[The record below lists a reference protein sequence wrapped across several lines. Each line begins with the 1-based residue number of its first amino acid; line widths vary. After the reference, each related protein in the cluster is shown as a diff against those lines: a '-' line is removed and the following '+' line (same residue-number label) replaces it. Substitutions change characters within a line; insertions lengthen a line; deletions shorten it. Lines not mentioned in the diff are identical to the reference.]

1 MKHFLLVTA
10 VVLGFVSPA
19 TAQKTYDF
27 LSVYFE
33 DSEGDLYYPLGVFY
47 NTSPN
52 GKYAVGCD
60 NAQVNCYESYLWCVD
75 EPDSLLIIN
84 VEPTRI
90 STVDVS
96 NDGTIVGSFEDRGDD
111 LDTKAVAYP
120 AYRTLDGTW
129 TTLPVP
135 DTYSTYQGK
144 YNSFAEEARAITPDN
159 KYIVGNLHLIVG
171 YNSTWGWDIVY
182 PTPVLW
188 ELSDTGYVVKDVFYG
203 LGHEGMNYLYNNG
216 ELVLQDS
223 MYYHSFYVYDISRD
237 GSLIAGVNTAASG
250 GQNPALIDVTNRK
263 LIQLFDCGE
272 YGVTEY
278 EYLNFNGGICN
289 SIDVNN
295 NVYGYYVDYDAS
307 VKYFVYTA
315 EGELIYYDDWYV
327 CGTADG
333 TKITQSFDDISYV
346 QDCSDDG
353 NIICGGG
360 VTVLSTGLSVNYPL
374 VRVMDATDGDTDGDE
389 EDDDDTDDGDDTTD
403 DDTDGGEEGGD
414 TDDSGDTDDT
424 DDTDDT
430 TAISRLD
437 AIKNN
442 VGISYNRGS
451 VLYIN
456 GQYQQADLYDITG
469 SLVAT
474 GKQGKTFDTG
484 NLPTG
489 TYVVK
494 VTTSKGVKTY
504 KIYR

>member
-1 MKHFLLVTA
+1 MKHFLLVVA
-10 VVLGFVSPA
+10 VVLGCVSPA
-19 TAQKTYDF
+19 AAQTIYDF
-27 LSVYFE
+27 TSIYFE

-47 NTSPN
+47 NVSPN

-60 NAQVNCYESYLWCVD
+60 DVQVNCYESYLWSVD

-90 STVDVS
+90 STIDVS
-96 NDGTIVGSFEDRGDD
+96 DNGTIVGSFEDRGED
-111 LDTKAVAYP
+111 LDTMAVAYP
-120 AYRTLDGTW
+120 AYRTLDGIW

-135 DTYSTYQGK
+135 DTYSTFQGQ
-144 YNSFAEEARAITPDN
+144 YNSFAEEARAITPDD
-159 KYIVGNLHLIVG
+159 KYIAGNIHIVVG
-171 YNSTWGWDIVY
+171 YNSEWGFETAI
-182 PTPVLW
+182 PTPIIW
-188 ELSDTGYVVKDVFYG
+188 ELTDTGYVIKDVFLG
-203 LGHEGMNYLYNNG
+203 LGHEGMSYLYEDG

-223 MYYHSFYVYDISRD
+223 MNYKSFHVYDISRD
-237 GSLIAGVNTAASG
+237 GSMIVGVNTAASG
-250 GQNPALIDVTNRK
+250 GQNPALIDVNNRK

-272 YGVTEY
+272 HGVTEY
-278 EYLNFNGGICN
+278 ELLNFNGGICN
-289 SIDVNN
+289 SIDANN
-295 NVYGYYVDYDAS
+295 NVYGYYVDYDYS

-333 TKITQSFDDISYV
+333 EKITQSIDGIAYV

-353 NIICGGG
+353 SVIGGGG

-374 VRVMDATDGDTDGDE
+374 ICVNETTE
-389 EDDDDTDDGDDTTD
+389 EGDDA
-403 DDTDGGEEGGD
+403 
-414 TDDSGDTDDT
+414 
-424 DDTDDT
+424 

-456 GQYQQADLYDITG
+456 GQYRQADLFDTSG

-484 NLPTG
+484 SLPSG

-494 VTTSKGVKTY
+494 VTTDEGTKTY